1 MRTRVQAPGTRRT
14 RGAALLLLTLVTVLG
29 VSAPPA
35 RAITDSE
42 LLDALERGA
51 FDYFWLEANPVNGL
65 IKDRSTPTSPASIAS
80 VGFGLSAI
88 CVGIDRGY
96 ITREQGR
103 DRVLTTLETF
113 WNGPQGATSGGTMG
127 YKGLFYHFLDM
138 NTGLRVWNSEL
149 SSIDTALFLAG
160 ALDAAAY
167 FTGVDADEV
176 AIRQLAD
183 DLYRRVDWE
192 WMRNNT
198 IGIKMGWNPESGFAT
213 FGTWTGYNEAMI
225 MYILALGSPTFP
237 IAANWWFTWTSG
249 YRWETWYGY
258 SYLVFP
264 PLFGHQ
270 YSHCWIDYRSI
281 QDTYMRFM
289 ESNYFDNSRKATL
302 AQRAYCIDNPGGWV
316 GYGENVWG
324 LTASD
329 YPGGYSARGAPPAQN
344 DDGTITPTAVASSIV
359 FAPEVVIPTLRY
371 WYENYPWLWGP
382 YGFKDAFNLTQAW
395 VATDYIGIDQ
405 GPIIMMIDNY
415 RNEAI
420 WDRFMSNPDVLTGL
434 QRATFLNATGTG
446 ESVASS
452 AKTVL
457 FPSRPNPFDESTMV
471 QYRLPDSGP
480 VKLELFDVRGR
491 LVRTLVNGIQEAGD
505 HQVSLRGDDLATGTY
520 FYRLRWNGQQVS
532 RRCSVLR

>member
-1 MRTRVQAPGTRRT
+1 MMRTYSTRT
-14 RGAALLLLTLVTVLG
+14 RKFGHGWAILLVLLAMLG
-29 VSAPPA
+29 TSAPPA
-35 RAITDSE
+35 SAITDPE
-42 LLDALERGA
+42 LIDALERGA
-51 FDYFWLEANPVNGL
+51 FDYFWLEANPANGL

-88 CVGIDRGY
+88 CVGIDRGF

-113 WNGPQGATSGGTMG
+113 WNGPQGDTSGGTMG

-167 FTGVDADEV
+167 FTDADPGEV

-198 IGIKMGWNPESGFAT
+198 IGIKMGWNPESGFAN
-213 FGTWTGYNEAMI
+213 FGVWTGYNEAMI

-258 SYLVFP
+258 TYLVFP

-281 QDTYMRFM
+281 QDGYMRFY

-302 AQRAYCIDNPGGWV
+302 AQREYCIDNPGGWV
-316 GYGENVWG
+316 GYGPNVWG

-329 YPGGYSARGAPPAQN
+329 YPGGYNARGAPPAQN

-371 WYENYPWLWGP
+371 WYDNFPWLWGP

-415 RNEAI
+415 RTGAI
-420 WDRFMSNPDVLTGL
+420 WDRFMSNPDVLVGL
-434 QRATFLNATGTG
+434 QRATFLTATGIEEG
-446 ESVASS
+446 VSNSAS
-452 AKTVL
+452 TVL
-457 FPSRPNPFDESTMV
+457 FPSQPNPFDESTLV
-471 QYRLPDSGP
+471 QYRLPSDGP
-480 VKLELFDVRGR
+480 VRLDLFDVRGR
-491 LVRTLVNGIQEAGD
+491 LVRTLVDGVQEAGD
-505 HQVSLRGDDLATGTY
+505 HFVTLRGEDLATGTY
-520 FYRLRWNGQQVS
+520 FYRLHWNGQQVA